1 MGPSIIGSLFGER
14 SQEGSTEG
22 YRSRQITTE
31 IIINIAKAKKYIY
44 KTLPYRVGIY
54 LKKIDIVLPGRYTRI
69 LYNALGRREANVL
82 VQLRT
87 GMVRLNGYLYRIGAV
102 ESD

>member
-1 MGPSIIGSLFGER
+1 LGKEAKKVVRKAIEAGRLLQKQFCNTK
-14 SQEGSTEG
+14 ST
-22 YRSRQITTE
+22 
-31 IIINIAKAKKYIY
+31 IINIAKAKKHIY
-44 KTLPYRVGIY
+44 KTLPYGVGIY
-54 LKKIDIVLPGRYTRI
+54 LKKIDIVLPGRYIRT

-87 GMVRLNGYLYRIGAV
+87 GKVRLNGYLYRIGAV